1 MFKIDTVFSQR
12 DPAWANLVL
21 GTNTTLTMGVYGCL
35 VADLAMLIKAFG
47 GDETPATVNNK
58 MVAAGQYTGSDIIP
72 ARIPRVFPY
81 MVFIDFIRCE
91 TVPAPMDRINAAL
104 ANNKPVIVEVDSSP
118 SPGLQRHWVIIY
130 DRIGTDYLIV
140 DPYSWPMDTEPV
152 LLTAR
157 YGGTPAQVITGVIF
171 MDGNIVPVP
180 PPQPFHVIPEKKG
193 VFLWQLPNAFGGDM
207 TALADTLIKDSYS
220 WIAVKASDGTV
231 EYNTR
236 LMPTAIREFRRVG
249 LGVVGWQY
257 CYGYYPVTEGNIA
270 VTNIQEHGFDS
281 WLIDAESEYEK
292 TDALH
297 SASRYMDILRASY
310 PDLPIGLCSFRYP
323 SVHQAF
329 PWATFLSRCD
339 FHCPQVYWVGAHN
352 PGDQLQ
358 RSVNELQAL
367 RNLPVIPV
375 GAAYY
380 EDGWQ
385 PTVAE
390 LGLFY
395 TMVRQLNLKGYCW
408 WSWDSAGI
416 QDNPAFRAAI
426 AAQHWDPPAPP
437 PTVTLLEWAK
447 GVDKELRAKGIYDG
461 PQPG

>member
-35 VADLAMLIKAFG
+35 VANLAMLIKAFG
-47 GDETPATVNNK
+47 GNETPATVNNK
-58 MVAAGQYTGSDIIP
+58 MVAAGQFTGSDIIP
-72 ARIPRVFPY
+72 ARIPKVFPY

-140 DPYSWPMDTEPV
+140 DPYSWPLDTEPV

-157 YGGTPAQVITGVIF
+157 YGGTPARTITGVIW
-171 MDGNIVPVP
+171 MDGVNAPT
-180 PPQPFHVIPEKKG
+180 PQPIALPEQKG
-193 VFLWQLPNAFGGDM
+193 VFLWQLGNCFNGDM
-207 TALADTLIKDSYS
+207 ATLAKTLAQDGYK
-220 WIAVKASDGTV
+220 WVAVKAADGPG
-231 EYNTR
+231 EYNASR
-236 LMPTAIREFRRVG
+236 MQSAIVELKQAG
-249 LGVVGWQY
+249 LSILGWQY
-257 CYGYYPVTEGNIA
+257 CYGYNPEGEGNMAVANIA
-270 VTNIQEHGFDS
+270 EHNFAG
-281 WLIDAESEYEK
+281 WLIDAEMEYDK
-292 TDALH
+292 VGTYH
-297 SASRYMDILRASY
+297 NASRYMDILRTAY
-310 PDLPIGLCSFRYP
+310 PTLPVGLCTFRYP
-323 SVHQAF
+323 SVHPDF
-329 PWATFLSRCD
+329 PWSTFLARVD

-352 PGDQLQ
+352 PGEQLQ
-358 RSVNELQAL
+358 RSIRELQAL

-390 LGLFY
+390 LDIFY
-395 TMVRQLNLKGYCW
+395 KMVRQLNLKGYCW
-408 WSWDSAGI
+408 WSWDSDGI